1 MRILVAVLCVVA
13 VVNHHAVPI
22 LGAHHEVVGCVDCGG
37 SGAPLDVSDAILG
50 ACTALAIAMFVTP
63 RLSRRGV
70 WRAVRSVLTR
80 SWTPKGVALAATF
93 PSGLRRPPPVLCV
106 LRR

>member
-1 MRILVAVLCVVA
+1 MRILVAALCVLA
-13 VVNHHAVPI
+13 VMNHHAVPI
-22 LGAHHEVVGCVDCGG
+22 LGAHHEVVECVDCGG
-37 SGAPLDVSDAILG
+37 SGAPLDALDAILG

-70 WRAVRSVLTR
+70 WRAVWSVLTR
-80 SWTPKGVALAATF
+80 SWTPQGVALGATS